1 MQNNNLS
8 VIPDPITVDIGKWI
22 MENAGKVAVAKKLP
36 DRQKALIIA
45 IENGDAATP
54 YMVRYAKENDA
65 ITLIG
70 ISEDEKNAID

>member
-1 MQNNNLS
+1 M
-8 VIPDPITVDIGKWI
+8 G
-22 MENAGKVAVAKKLP
+22 NAGKVAVAKKLP

-65 ITLIG
+65 IILIG